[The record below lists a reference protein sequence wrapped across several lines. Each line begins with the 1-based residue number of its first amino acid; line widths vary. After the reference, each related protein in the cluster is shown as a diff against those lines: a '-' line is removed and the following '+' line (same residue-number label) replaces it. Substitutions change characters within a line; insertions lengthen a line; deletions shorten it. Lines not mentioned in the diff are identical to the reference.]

1 MALQKNLT
9 TLVCLF
15 HTRNNAQAAAD
26 DLRQAGIAQSG
37 ITLIGGPGASADA
50 LEKSDLAFLEMPD
63 KDYDHLKNGVRDGGL
78 VIAVK
83 TDTSKS
89 VAVEEIFVK
98 HSAKKIDEADKSA
111 TYAAAAPLAAAPSAA
126 GTLPGGNGDTRR

>member
-1 MALQKNLT
+1 MALQKHLT

-50 LEKSDLAFLEMPD
+50 LENQNWLS
-63 KDYDHLKNGVRDGGL
+63 LKCR
-78 VIAVK
+78 
-83 TDTSKS
+83 T
-89 VAVEEIFVK
+89 
-98 HSAKKIDEADKSA
+98 KI
-111 TYAAAAPLAAAPSAA
+111 T
-126 GTLPGGNGDTRR
+126 TI